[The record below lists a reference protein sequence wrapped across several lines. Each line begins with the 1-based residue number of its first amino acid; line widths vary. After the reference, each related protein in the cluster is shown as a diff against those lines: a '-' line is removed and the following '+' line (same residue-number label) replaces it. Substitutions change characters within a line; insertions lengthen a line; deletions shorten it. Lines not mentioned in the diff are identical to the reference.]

1 MAVRLTRARTV
12 ALVATV
18 LVCVIAAWIWRE
30 PMAPV
35 RAGMALQGWWIGLWE
50 QRLVVGDHRWVYD
63 EREAA
68 DPAAPTVVMVH
79 GFTGSKEN
87 WYPLAERLGGH
98 YRLVIPDLPG

>member
-1 MAVRLTRARTV
+1 MVVRLTRARTV
-12 ALVATV
+12 ALVAAV
-18 LVCVIAAWIWRE
+18 LVCAIAAWIWRE

-68 DPAAPTVVMVH
+68 TFRP
-79 GFTGSKEN
+79 
-87 WYPLAERLGGH
+87 
-98 YRLVIPDLPG
+98 